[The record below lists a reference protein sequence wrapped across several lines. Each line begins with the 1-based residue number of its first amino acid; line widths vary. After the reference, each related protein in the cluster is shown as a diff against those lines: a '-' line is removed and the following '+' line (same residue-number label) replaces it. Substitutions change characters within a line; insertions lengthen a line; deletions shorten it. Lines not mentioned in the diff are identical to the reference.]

1 MAVTASLYGYVFL
14 CAFNKELDYD
24 SDAWKVSLH
33 TSSYTP
39 AQTHKYRSDT
49 TASEVA
55 NGNGYATG
63 GLAISLT
70 TPTYNTGTKVMTFG
84 GPATSQWTAS
94 TFTARYAII
103 YDSTPA
109 TDATKPLLGY
119 VDFGADQS
127 PSAGTL
133 TITWSSSTIAT
144 VTLV

>member
-1 MAVTASLYGYVFL
+1 MAVSASLYGNVFL

-24 SDAWKVSLH
+24 SDAWKVMLL

-39 AQTHKYRSDT
+39 AQTHKYKSDVVAYELAAAGNY
-49 TASEVA
+49 TA
-55 NGNGYATG
+55 G
-63 GLAISLT
+63 GAAIALT
-70 TPTYNTGTKVMTFG
+70 TPSYNSGTKVMTFG
-84 GPATSQWTAS
+84 GPATTQWTAA
-94 TFTARYAII
+94 TFTCRYAVI

-109 TDATKPLLGY
+109 TDATRPLLGY

-133 TITWSSSTIAT
+133 TITWSSSTVAT